1 MTRYVVLDFETNGLR
16 GPEDAHKRDWP
27 LPFANYPIQL
37 SVEIVEDGAVS
48 HAFDSWIKGAKQL
61 SAWTREH
68 VPVTMEELQRGRFLE
83 DVLEELSGL
92 LRDGDVLVSHNTNYD
107 LSLVIGKYARI
118 YDREDEQP
126 YARILEWPRFCT
138 MQNAYSRANLK
149 KRDMAGLCQ
158 HFGVK
163 LEAAHDARQDAA
175 ALAKC
180 VAIAWQRGVM
190 LEPRIRVPALEET
203 RREARR
209 ELRIPRTRGQDT
221 GQRSPMEARG
231 WAREEARRMKQEA
244 LCRGRVSETMEA
256 PTMAAR
262 EEALALKRFRERF
275 PRPMVMEKW
284 DQSNVQSDATEGQQT
299 SSMDT
304 RVAPES
310 GSGTQ
315 ALETQEDTGGG
326 AGEGTT
332 VASEAVEA
340 TRL

>member
-16 GPEDAHKRDWP
+16 GAEDAPKRDWP
-27 LPFANYPIQL
+27 LPFANSPIQVP
-37 SVEIVEDGAVS
+37 VEIVEDGAIS

-68 VPVTMEELQRGRFLE
+68 VPVSMEELQRGRFLE

-92 LRDGDVLVSHNTNYD
+92 LRDDDVLVSHNTNYD

-126 YARILEWPRFCT
+126 YERILEWPRFCT
-138 MQNAYSRANLK
+138 MQNAYSRANPQT
-149 KRDMAGLCQ
+149 RDMAGLCQ

-190 LEPRIRVPALEET
+190 LEPRIRVPAIEET
-203 RREARR
+203 RREARP
-209 ELRIPRTRGQDT
+209 EWRIPGTRWRET
-221 GQRSPMEARG
+221 GQWWPMEASG
-231 WAREEARRMKQEA
+231 GEREEARIQEA
-244 LCRGRVSETMEA
+244 LCRARMPETMEA
-256 PTMAAR
+256 PTMASR
-262 EEALALKRFRERF
+262 EEALAVKRFRERF
-275 PRPMVMEKW
+275 SRLTVMETR
-284 DQSNVQSDATEGQQT
+284 DQNNVQSDATEGQET
-299 SSMDT
+299 SPMDA
-304 RVAPES
+304 RVTPES

-326 AGEGTT
+326 AGESTT
-332 VASEAVEA
+332 TTSEALEA